1 MAAAGLAGAGGA
13 ARPLMRLVTM
23 RGEPILRQ
31 LHLEERLLRRTAD
44 NWCVINDGTAP
55 PTIVMGVS
63 GRVSELVEIQPV
75 LRDRVPVV
83 RRFSGGGTVIVDQGT
98 VFVTLICNKAA
109 VTGLQPF
116 PRDIM
121 SWTGKLYGKVFDG
134 YGEFHLRENGMPQ
147 LNTVIDIRYKYYAFN
162 HHKFGGNAQS
172 ITKNRWVHHTSFLWD
187 YDVKNMEYLKIPKRA
202 PEYRLARNHT
212 DFLCRMKDFMPSR
225 SVFTDGIVTALREHF
240 SVQPTDLETVLSDAE
255 EFVPST
261 KLLSEQDLEE
271 IVFVKGKPTENSGVR
286 SAVLL

>member
-1 MAAAGLAGAGGA
+1 MSVTGSAIGRST

-23 RGEPILRQ
+23 SGAPILRQ
-31 LHLEERLLRRTAD
+31 LHLEERLLRRTED
-44 NWCVINDGTAP
+44 NWCIINDSTAL

-63 GRVSELVEIQPV
+63 GRVSELVEIEPV

-98 VFVTLICNKAA
+98 VFVTFICNKSA
-109 VTGLQPF
+109 VEGLQPF

-121 SWTGKLYGKVFDG
+121 SWSGQLYGKVFDRF
-134 YGEFHLRENGMPQ
+134 GEFHLREN
-147 LNTVIDIRYKYYAFN
+147 DYAFS
-162 HHKFGGNAQS
+162 HRKFGGNAQS

-187 YDVKNMEYLKIPKRA
+187 YDVKNMDYLKIPKRA

-212 DFLCRMKDFMPSR
+212 DFLCRMKEYLPSR
-225 SVFTDGIVTALREHF
+225 SVFTDGVITALGEHF
-240 SVQPTDLETVLSDAE
+240 SVQPTDLETVLSPDE
-255 EFVPST
+255 EFSPST

-271 IVFVKGKPTENSGVR
+271 IVSSKGSSHRVQKAEEAR
-286 SAVLL
+286 S

>member
-1 MAAAGLAGAGGA
+1 MAAAGLTRATSA

-23 RGEPILRQ
+23 SGVPVLQQ
-31 LHLEERLLRRTAD
+31 LHLEERLLRTTGD
-44 NWCVINDGTAP
+44 NWCIINDGTAP

-75 LRDRVPVV
+75 LRDQVPIV

-98 VFVTLICNKAA
+98 VFVTFICNKAA

-121 SWTGKLYGKVFDG
+121 TWSGQLYGKVFDG
-134 YGEFHLRENGMPQ
+134 FGEFHLREN
-147 LNTVIDIRYKYYAFN
+147 DYAFSQL
-162 HHKFGGNAQS
+162 KFGGNAQS

-187 YDVKNMEYLKIPKRA
+187 YDVKNMDYLKIPKRA
-202 PEYRLARNHT
+202 PEYRLARKHT
-212 DFLCRMKDFMPSR
+212 DFLCRMKEYMPSR
-225 SVFTDGIVTALREHF
+225 SFFTDGVIAALGEQF
-240 SVQPTDLETVLSDAE
+240 SVEPTDIETVLSDDDDD

-261 KLLSEQDLEE
+261 KMLSEQDLEGIASSKE
-271 IVFVKGKPTENSGVR
+271 SLIRV
-286 SAVLL
+286 

>member
-1 MAAAGLAGAGGA
+1 MAVTGSAVGRGAV
-13 ARPLMRLVTM
+13 RPLMRLVTM
-23 RGEPILRQ
+23 SGAPIMQQ

-63 GRVSELVEIQPV
+63 GRVSELVEIEPV
-75 LRDRVPVV
+75 LRDRVSVV

-98 VFVTLICNKAA
+98 VFVTFICNKSA
-109 VTGLQPF
+109 VAGLQPF

-121 SWTGKLYGKVFDG
+121 SWSGQLYGKVFDKF
-134 YGEFHLRENGMPQ
+134 GEFHLREN
-147 LNTVIDIRYKYYAFN
+147 DYAFSRR
-162 HHKFGGNAQS
+162 KFGGNAQS

-187 YDVKNMEYLKIPKRA
+187 YDVKNMDYLKIPKRA

-212 DFLCRMKDFMPSR
+212 DFLCRMKEYMPSR
-225 SVFTDGIVTALREHF
+225 SAFTDGVITALGEHF
-240 SVQPTDLETVLSDAE
+240 SVQPADLETVLPDDE

-271 IVFVKGKPTENSGVR
+271 IVSSKGYSLGAQKAE
-286 SAVLL
+286 A

>member
-1 MAAAGLAGAGGA
+1 MSVTGSAAGRGA

-23 RGEPILRQ
+23 SGAPILRQ
-31 LHLEERLLRRTAD
+31 LHLEERLLRCTED

-63 GRVSELVEIQPV
+63 GRVSELVEIEPV

-98 VFVTLICNKAA
+98 VFVTFICNRSA
-109 VTGLQPF
+109 VEGLQPF

-121 SWTGKLYGKVFDG
+121 SWSGQLYGKVFDRF
-134 YGEFHLRENGMPQ
+134 GEFHLREN
-147 LNTVIDIRYKYYAFN
+147 DYAFS
-162 HHKFGGNAQS
+162 HRKFGGNAQS

-187 YDVKNMEYLKIPKRA
+187 YDVKNMDYLKIPKRA

-212 DFLCRMKDFMPSR
+212 DFLCRMKEYLPSR
-225 SVFTDGIVTALREHF
+225 SVFTDGVITALGEHF
-240 SVQPTDLETVLSDAE
+240 SVQPTDLETALSTVED
-255 EFVPST
+255 FSPST

-271 IVFVKGKPTENSGVR
+271 IVSSKESSLRVQKAEE
-286 SAVLL
+286 A

>member
-1 MAAAGLAGAGGA
+1 MASAGAR

-23 RGEPILRQ
+23 SGAPILRQ
-31 LHLEERLLRRTAD
+31 LHLEERLLRHTGD
-44 NWCVINDGTAP
+44 NWCIINDGTTP

-98 VFVTLICNKAA
+98 MFVTLICNKTA
-109 VTGLQPF
+109 VDGLQPF

-121 SWTGKLYGKVFDG
+121 SWTSKLYGKVFEG
-134 YGEFHLRENGMPQ
+134 FGEFHLREN
-147 LNTVIDIRYKYYAFN
+147 DYAFN
-162 HHKFGGNAQS
+162 HLKFGGNAQS

-187 YDVKNMEYLKIPKRA
+187 YDVKNMDYLKIPKRA
-202 PEYRLARNHT
+202 PEYRLERNHT
-212 DFLCRMKDFMPSR
+212 DFLCRMKEYMPSR
-225 SVFTDGIVTALREHF
+225 SVFTDRVITALREHF
-240 SVQPTDLETVLSDAE
+240 SVKPTDLETVLSDDE

-271 IVFVKGKPTENSGVR
+271 IISSKESIRVHKVQ
-286 SAVLL
+286 A